1 MSTIARYH
9 EYCTWPSCLAPSLPD
24 RSLERGRHRL
34 WGIDGDDLGGDEKK
48 RGNVEWMV
56 SPACSLRKLNL
67 DRASEGNGFGVRV
80 CVCGYRVRNFIKGPF
95 LG

>member
-1 MSTIARYH
+1 MVMK
-9 EYCTWPSCLAPSLPD
+9 
-24 RSLERGRHRL
+24 
-34 WGIDGDDLGGDEKK
+34 KK
-48 RGNVEWMV
+48 REWMV

-80 CVCGYRVRNFIKGPF
+80 CVYGYRVRNFIKGSF